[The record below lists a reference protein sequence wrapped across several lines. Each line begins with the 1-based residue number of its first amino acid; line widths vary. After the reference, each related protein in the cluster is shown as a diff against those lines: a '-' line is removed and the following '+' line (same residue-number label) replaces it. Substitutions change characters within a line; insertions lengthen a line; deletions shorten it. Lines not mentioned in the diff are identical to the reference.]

1 MKIKDFSTI
10 VNAIVYLT
18 FIGVFIVILK
28 ALLD

>member
-1 MKIKDFSTI
+1 MKVKGFSTI

-18 FIGVFIVILK
+18 FIGVFLVILK

>member
-10 VNAIVYLT
+10 VNVIVYLT
-18 FIGVFIVILK
+18 FIGVFLVILK